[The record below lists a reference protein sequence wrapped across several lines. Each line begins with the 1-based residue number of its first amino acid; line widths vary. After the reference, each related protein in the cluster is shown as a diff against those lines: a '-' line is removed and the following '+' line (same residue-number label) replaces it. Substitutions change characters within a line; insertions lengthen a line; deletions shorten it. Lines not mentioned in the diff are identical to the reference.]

1 MTSEGPSGLTPPE
14 RVLLVQ
20 IRRLGDVVLTMPL
33 LGDLRRAFPSA
44 RLDFLVGDSAA
55 PLLANHPHLDERVLL
70 DRDHPLRMWNYI
82 RARRYDWI
90 VDVQSSPRTAPIAM
104 MSGARVRI
112 GWDVTGWGWVY
123 THRLS
128 RSGRP
133 AEYVLR
139 ERRRLLE
146 LAGVPVSDDLPRLY
160 VTTQERAQGEV
171 DLIATGARAGSPRVG
186 FLLSAGE
193 PSKEWRLEGF
203 AELAESLSAMGI
215 APVLFQPPGD
225 TPVVAR
231 LLALTKSVNVLPILE
246 LRRFLAALAGCD
258 ALVSG
263 DTGPAHMARALGVPT
278 ATIFGPSSPVL
289 WSPTLPTAAVVRDER
304 VPCLTCQLN
313 ICPIGHDCM
322 VGVTS
327 SMVLARVHEILGNP
341 RPSRTAAV

>member
-1 MTSEGPSGLTPPE
+1 MTSDGPSVTPPE

-33 LGDLRRAFPSA
+33 LDDLRRAFPSA
-44 RLDFLVGDSAA
+44 RLDFLVGDASA
-55 PLLANHPHLDERVLL
+55 PLLDNHPHLDERVLL
-70 DRDHPLRMWNYI
+70 DRDHPLRMWNFI

-112 GWDVTGWGWVY
+112 GWDLTGWGWVY

-133 AEYVLR
+133 PEYVLR

-146 LAGVPVSDDLPRLY
+146 LAGITVSDDLPRLY
-160 VTTQERAQGEV
+160 LTAQERAQGEA
-171 DLIATGARAGSPRVG
+171 DLIATGAGSVSPRVA

-193 PSKEWRLEGF
+193 RSKEWRLDGF
-203 AELAESLSAMGI
+203 AELAESLSATGI

-225 TPVVAR
+225 ASIVAG

-246 LRRFLAALAGCD
+246 LRRFLGALAGCD
-258 ALVSG
+258 AFVSG
-263 DTGPAHMARALGVPT
+263 DTGPAHMARAVGVPT
-278 ATIFGPSSPVL
+278 VTIFGPTSPVL
-289 WSPTLPTAAVVRDER
+289 WSPALPIAAVVRDER
-304 VPCLTCQLN
+304 VPCLVCQFN
-313 ICPIGHDCM
+313 VCPIGHDCM
-322 VGVTS
+322 VGVTA
-327 SMVLARVHEILGNP
+327 SMVLARVHEILRNP